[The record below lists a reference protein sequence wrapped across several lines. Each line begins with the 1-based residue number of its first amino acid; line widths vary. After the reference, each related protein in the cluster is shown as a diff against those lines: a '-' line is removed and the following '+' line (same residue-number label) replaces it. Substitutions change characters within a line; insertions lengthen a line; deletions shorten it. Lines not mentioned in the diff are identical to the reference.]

1 MINQTSIEKRSI
13 QMKTINRL
21 FINGQ
26 FQEASGEAYQEVTN
40 SATEEVIA
48 KVRNASEAD
57 VNLAVQAAKDAFTHW
72 KETTPAERKAYVQ
85 KILDGIKERK
95 EEIDQTIIQELGSSA
110 DYTENA
116 QSQISINE
124 MEATLDTY
132 DDFKFEEDVDNA
144 KVVKEGSGVVACI
157 TPWNYPLN
165 QIQRKVTPALLA
177 GNTVV
182 VKPAS
187 ETPLT
192 AYIYAEIIEAA
203 GLPDGVFNLVTG
215 PGSTIGNYLASH
227 EDISII
233 SFTGST
239 AVGKGLYEIA
249 SDHVKRLVLELGGK
263 SPLIYLDGGDLEA
276 AVKQSANTVIDNQ
289 GQTCSALSRLLV
301 PKHRL
306 DDTKKILEAHYAT
319 LKVGDPANRDN
330 RVGPMVSQEQYETVL
345 DYIKIG
351 QDEGAE
357 LFIGGKALDGTGLF
371 IEPTVFINV
380 DNQMQIAQEEIFGP
394 VLVVITYETVE
405 EAIELANDVKYGL
418 NGAVVGPDEQARK
431 VARQIQAG
439 NVYVN
444 GGDRTSK
451 APFGG
456 YKQSGIGRE
465 NGIYAIEDYV
475 ELKSIFL

>member
-85 KILDGIKERK
+85 KILDGIKARK

-124 MEATLDTY
+124 MEATLDAY

-306 DDTKKILEAHYAT
+306 DDTKKNLRSSLCYT
-319 LKVGDPANRDN
+319 
-330 RVGPMVSQEQYETVL
+330 
-345 DYIKIG
+345 
-351 QDEGAE
+351 EG
-357 LFIGGKALDGTGLF
+357 
-371 IEPTVFINV
+371 
-380 DNQMQIAQEEIFGP
+380 
-394 VLVVITYETVE
+394 
-405 EAIELANDVKYGL
+405 
-418 NGAVVGPDEQARK
+418 R
-431 VARQIQAG
+431 
-439 NVYVN
+439 
-444 GGDRTSK
+444 
-451 APFGG
+451 
-456 YKQSGIGRE
+456 
-465 NGIYAIEDYV
+465 
-475 ELKSIFL
+475 